1 MARWQGA
8 GDRPGRLGV
17 GFAGWSN
24 TGRVGESLSALDPN
38 LVAMSLT
45 DENGHVPDELRK
57 VDVLVSGGQVLNG
70 PIYDQLSCR
79 MILRPYVGYN
89 DINVPE
95 ASERGILVC
104 NVPDA
109 YSEEVAMQAI
119 AFLMAANR
127 QLFAFDRETREGRW
141 RDTMGREPLL
151 IHNSRAQTVGVV
163 GFGRIGRIAGT
174 RAKALGFRVIASDPY
189 VDERVGAE
197 LGIPLVSLDEVLE
210 ESDYLLIHAFLWSE
224 TEHIINAA
232 RIAQMKAGAWLINTA
247 RGPIVDEA
255 ALICGA
261 LRSGHL
267 AGAGLDVME
276 IEPIEMDNPLLTM
289 SNVMLSPHMAVY
301 SEEGQQRAG
310 AARGE
315 HRAGG
320 ALGAVARRGADD
332 RQGVVPGVDRGWG
345 EGERGGGAGELIRCG
360 VFKVQGSKVG
370 WGVLSP
376 RGWGGRGVFVFG
388 KSPVVRR
395 QSSGGMRT
403 HPRRLR
409 AAPPLPRG
417 RGGGEVESGWGWHR
431 LVAHMSRPLPAAG
444 GDPPPMRERVGR

>member
-1 MARWQGA
+1 MLQQTPDQQTIQKALARWQGA
-8 GDRPGRLGV
+8 TERPGKLGV

-24 TGRVGESLSALDPN
+24 MGRVGQSLHDLDPN
-38 LVAMSLT
+38 LVAVSLV
-45 DENGHVPDELRK
+45 DENGKVAEELTK

-95 ASERGILVC
+95 ATERGILVC

-119 AFLMAANR
+119 AFLMGANR

-141 RDTMGREPLL
+141 REQMGREPLI

-174 RAKALGFRVIASDPY
+174 RAKALGFRVIATDPY

-210 ESDYLLIHAFLWSE
+210 ESDYLLIHAFLWGE
-224 TEHIINAA
+224 THHIIDAK
-232 RIAQMKAGAWLINTA
+232 RLAQMKRGAWLINTA

-255 ALICGA
+255 ALIDA

-289 SNVMLSPHMAVY
+289 PNVMLSPHMAVY
-301 SEEGQQRAG
+301 SEEGQQRAAKR
-310 AARGE
+310 AAGIARAALSGRLPDRVPAIE
-315 HRAGG
+315 KGLYDALVAGG
-320 ALGAVARRGADD
+320 VAVD
-332 RQGVVPGVDRGWG
+332 P
-345 EGERGGGAGELIRCG
+345 EAG
-360 VFKVQGSKVG
+360 
-370 WGVLSP
+370 P
-376 RGWGGRGVFVFG
+376 
-388 KSPVVRR
+388 
-395 QSSGGMRT
+395 
-403 HPRRLR
+403 
-409 AAPPLPRG
+409 
-417 RGGGEVESGWGWHR
+417 ES
-431 LVAHMSRPLPAAG
+431 
-444 GDPPPMRERVGR
+444 